1 MPKVAQSHLDARRR
15 QIVDA
20 ARRCFARNGFHRT
33 SMQDVFAESGL
44 SAGAVYRYFR
54 GKDELIA
61 DIAAGA
67 VGQVRA
73 SVRAL
78 LDSGRDLTPADV
90 LTGLINDLGAFRD
103 PEGTG
108 RIMIHAWGES
118 LGDPALRAVIADIHR
133 EMLEELEEVAGGFVR
148 AGHLPADADRTA
160 VAHTL
165 LSLMQGY
172 VVQFHVTGGL
182 TPERYLLGLRSVL
195 R

>member
-1 MPKVAQSHLDARRR
+1 MPKVAQAHLDARRR
-15 QIVDA
+15 QIVEA
-20 ARRCFARNGFHRT
+20 AGRCFARNGFHRT

-44 SAGAVYRYFR
+44 SAGAVYRYFA

-78 LDSGRDLTPADV
+78 LDSGRDLSPADT
-90 LTGLINDLGAFRD
+90 LARLIDDLGAFRD
-103 PEGTG
+103 PDGTG
-108 RIMIHAWGES
+108 RLMIHAWGES
-118 LGDPALRAVIADIHR
+118 LGDPALREVIAALNR
-133 EMLEELEEVAGGFVR
+133 EMLDELAEVADGFVG
-148 AGHLPADADRTA
+148 AGHLPADADRRA

-172 VVQFHVTGGL
+172 VVQFHVTGDL
-182 TPERYLLGLRSVL
+182 TPERYLVGLRDL
-195 R
+195 LG